1 MNLSLLWRWII
12 IAMCFILL
20 FLTYQMWL
28 TSNTIIKLNNKIEQ
42 YEPILNQIKQIQ
54 DEVRFE
60 IWEEEE

>member
-20 FLTYQMWL
+20 FLTYQIWL